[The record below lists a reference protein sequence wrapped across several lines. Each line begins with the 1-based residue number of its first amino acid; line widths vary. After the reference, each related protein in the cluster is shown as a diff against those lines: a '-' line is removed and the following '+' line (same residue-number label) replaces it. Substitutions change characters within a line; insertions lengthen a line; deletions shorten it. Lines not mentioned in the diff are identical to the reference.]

1 MARVLIVG
9 DERSV
14 RLTLKEFLV
23 AVGHEVA
30 TAEEARAAR
39 SLLEQNEYDVV
50 VSDIALP
57 GQSGLDLLRTVR
69 EMRKGIQFLLM
80 TGAPDVEMAADAVRN
95 GATDYLIKPISKLD
109 IVRAVNLAVRIEQER
124 RNALG
129 QMASG
134 IAHDLNNI
142 LMPILGYSELLT
154 SEAGA
159 QMNQQERDDALREI
173 HRTACEAKEIVRR
186 LREPRQEGQNPFA
199 PSGCLAR

>member
-30 TAEEARAAR
+30 TAEDARAAR
-39 SLLEQNEYDVV
+39 SILEQNEYDVV

-129 QMASG
+129 QMVSG

-173 HRTACEAKEIVRR
+173 HRTACEAKEIVGQ
-186 LREPRQEGQNPFA
+186 LQGLYRQKEGPPFPA
-199 PSGCLAR
+199 T